1 MKSMKSKGKTSASA
15 SFAKGGSTKMSGQNY
30 VGPQKPGQSTSMGQK
45 SNAPVAKGGG
55 AKMAGFSGA
64 APAEAGKVSVGGR
77 AGDKSFSVRGG
88 GKKMAGNTGST
99 PAKGV

>member
-1 MKSMKSKGKTSASA
+1 MKSMKSKEKTSKSA

-30 VGPQKPGQSTSMGQK
+30 VGPQVAGQTTSMGQK

-55 AKMAGFSGA
+55 SKMAGFSGA

-77 AGDKSFSVRGG
+77 SGDTSFSVRGG
-88 GKKMAGNTGST
+88 GKKMAGYSGST
-99 PAKGV
+99 PAKSV